1 MNTRQ
6 RTEREQSAGH
16 VEVHEVPTG
25 RHRRSESTGAHRTGE
40 TTGRRRLVTR
50 GRPVAVKRRRKL
62 VEQGLSYALAALL
75 VVGLPLG
82 LYAAL
87 DDAATSRMFLVRE
100 VDIEGASLL
109 SREQILAAA
118 GLDVPRSALELDA
131 ELMESRIRSLA
142 WVKDVD
148 VTVGLT
154 GHVGISLT
162 EARLAGITA
171 VNELYLVDTDGD
183 LIRRWQPS
191 DGLGSTLFVGFDRQV
206 DGNAVLDREAWRAAQ
221 AMVHAFDASSLGEQL
236 EVREIQRATA
246 NAYRLQLSD
255 GTELR
260 IADDH
265 LVARLDRFAEAR
277 AEFARLGVTAE
288 YVVLDGDDL
297 GQVVYKERS
306 QAALTG
312 AAKPEAP

>member
-1 MNTRQ
+1 
-6 RTEREQSAGH
+6 
-16 VEVHEVPTG
+16 
-25 RHRRSESTGAHRTGE
+25 
-40 TTGRRRLVTR
+40 
-50 GRPVAVKRRRKL
+50 VKRRRKL